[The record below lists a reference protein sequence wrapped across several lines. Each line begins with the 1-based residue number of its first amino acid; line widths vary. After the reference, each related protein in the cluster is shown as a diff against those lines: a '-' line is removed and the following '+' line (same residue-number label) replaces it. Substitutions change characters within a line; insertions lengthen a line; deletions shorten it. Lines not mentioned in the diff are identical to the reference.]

1 MALCRL
7 YTVHTVHLYC
17 TLHLYCTMYIC
28 THCTPVMQG
37 GSVAL
42 WRLLDYIDLYR
53 TPLYTMMLSF
63 IRGRERVSPGQVRPL
78 IGREGL
84 SDLNTDLSLVESDHV
99 T

>member
-1 MALCRL
+1 MCK
-7 YTVHTVHLYC
+7 TVHLYC
-17 TLHLYCTMYIC
+17 TLYTCNAGGSVYTCTVN
-28 THCTPVMQG
+28 CTPVMQG